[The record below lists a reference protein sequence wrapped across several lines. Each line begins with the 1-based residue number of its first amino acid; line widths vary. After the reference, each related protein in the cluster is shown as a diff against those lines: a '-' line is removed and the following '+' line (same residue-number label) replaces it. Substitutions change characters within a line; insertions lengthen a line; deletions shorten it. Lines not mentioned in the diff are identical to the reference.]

1 VSENNN
7 SLPPASDDAAPD
19 AGLSAAE
26 TALRDAQSAS
36 DAVSPIEDDE
46 TERAPAGAARPKQ
59 TRLST
64 LLLIAFS
71 LVALLGAAS
80 LAARMQYLS
89 AWRGMGEPNGYD
101 GGMSQACDAANFADG
116 VARSGTW
123 GWLVDLIEPD

>member
-1 VSENNN
+1 MVTPKQGGEPTEFEPNAGSRDAPVPGFNVSENNN

-19 AGLSAAE
+19 AGLSATE
-26 TALRDAQSAS
+26 TALRDAQSAG

-71 LVALLGAAS
+71 SSRSSALRRS
-80 LAARMQYLS
+80 LH
-89 AWRGMGEPNGYD
+89 
-101 GGMSQACDAANFADG
+101 ACNTSRHG
-116 VARSGTW
+116 VAWAIRT
-123 GWLVDLIEPD
+123 DTMEE